1 MYTVHEAK
9 TNLSRLI
16 EEASQGKEVIIARGK
31 QPVVRLVPVEAA
43 VRERVPGSLAGK
55 IHVPD
60 EALVPLSKK
69 ELREWGIE

>member
-31 QPVVRLVPVEAA
+31 KPVVRLIPVESA
-43 VRERVPGSLAGK
+43 VRERVPGRLAGK
-55 IHVPD
+55 IRAAD
-60 EALVPLSKK
+60 EALTPLSKK